1 MGANTPLGDRL
12 AALRASGLPALA
24 PLWIETLP
32 PEEALPELFG
42 RHEPLCRLQRARL
55 LLLGGR
61 PKAAREILEAL
72 KELPRGLAALREEL
86 LDEASVKEEEAGP
99 GPEGEGLSS
108 RTLAELHAAQG
119 DRETAAAIYREL
131 AARDPD
137 DEAAAVRLRELA
149 GSVPFGSREL
159 PGVPELPELGEG
171 SELSEAS
178 VRLEEWL
185 ARVRRWRALD
195 GV

>member
-1 MGANTPLGDRL
+1 MMSVNTLVGDRL
-12 AALRASGLPALA
+12 ASFRASGRPALA
-24 PLWIETLP
+24 PLWIEPLP
-32 PEEALPELFG
+32 VEEALPELFG

-86 LDEASVKEEEAGP
+86 LDEASAKEEEAGP
-99 GPEGEGLSS
+99 GPEGEGFAS

-149 GSVPFGSREL
+149 GSVPSGS
-159 PGVPELPELGEG
+159 PELPESGEG
-171 SELSEAS
+171 SEHPEAS

-185 ARVRRWRALD
+185 ARVRRWRALG